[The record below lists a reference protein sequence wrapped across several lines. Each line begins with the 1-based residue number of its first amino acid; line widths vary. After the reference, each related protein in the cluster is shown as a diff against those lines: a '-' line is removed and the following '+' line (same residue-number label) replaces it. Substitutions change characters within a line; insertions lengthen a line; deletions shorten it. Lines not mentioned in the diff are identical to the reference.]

1 MDRPTGCS
9 KKTALSW
16 EGERKTVQDC
26 CRTDVGA
33 GGVGSCSSGNGGD
46 AFAQTRPDAA
56 SEPPLLSGRRS
67 R

>member
-26 CRTDVGA
+26 CRTGAGA
-33 GGVGSCSSGNGGD
+33 GGVGSCSSGSGGD
-46 AFAQTRPDAA
+46 AFA
-56 SEPPLLSGRRS
+56 
-67 R
+67 